1 MTFIP
6 NGLRLRVIVNK
17 EDNFLSFD
25 GIFTHVMVQQLQQ
38 KLTNGRVM
46 KIQQPYPNELIMT
59 IRAQRHNYPILLSAH
74 PQYARVQ
81 ITTIPYAN
89 PDVPTKF
96 TMSLRKYLAAATL
109 RDISQADND
118 RVIHLMFS
126 TRDELGDQQNLELIV
141 EMMGRH
147 SNIILINTATNK
159 IIDLIRHV
167 PADQN
172 RYRLLMPGA
181 TYVTPPDQHLI
192 NPFED
197 DNGSQLATIT
207 WDADAKNI
215 AKQLQHH
222 YQGLGKD
229 SAYELATRLLAQRNN
244 DDELTV
250 TWQQFWQAI
259 AHHPQP
265 TITIDEQGNA
275 SFSPIP
281 YLSMMGTQ
289 TTFTDASVMLD
300 HFYADKAERDRVKQ
314 QGAQL
319 IHTIK
324 THLEKDYKKQTK
336 LQQTLDETEKADFYR
351 IRGEI
356 LTTYLSKIK
365 RGMTSITLPNFYD
378 NEQPV
383 TIALSNQLSPS
394 KNAQHYFA
402 RYQKL
407 KNAISYVNEQMRLN
421 QNEINY
427 LEGILTEIDLAD
439 PKDLVDIKTELE
451 QEGYLRKQHKNR
463 KKRQTVSKPDT
474 FYASDG
480 TIITV
485 GKNNLQNE
493 RLTLKTARK
502 DDIWLHAKNIPG
514 SHVIISSNKPSE
526 QALKEAAILA
536 AYFSKSRLSATI
548 PVDYIMVKKIHKPS
562 GTKPG
567 FVTYTGQ
574 HTIYVTPQKDIVE
587 KLRHKPT
594 I

>member
-1 MTFIP
+1 M
-6 NGLRLRVIVNK
+6 
-17 EDNFLSFD
+17 SFD
-25 GIFTHVMVQQLQQ
+25 GIFTHVMVKQLQQ
-38 KLTNGRVM
+38 KINNGRVM

-59 IRAQRHNYPILLSAH
+59 IRAQRHNYPVLLSAH

-109 RDISQADND
+109 RSISQADND
-118 RVIHLMFS
+118 RVVHFVFS
-126 TRDELGDQQNLELIV
+126 TRDELGDQQNLELII

-147 SNIILINTATNK
+147 SNIMLINTDTNK

-197 DNGSQLATIT
+197 NDGSQLTTID
-207 WDADAKNI
+207 WNPEIKKI
-215 AKQLQHH
+215 AKQLQQH

-229 SAYELATRLLAQRNN
+229 SAYELATRLLPQQNN
-244 DDELTV
+244 YQQLV
-250 TWQQFWQAI
+250 TIWQQFWQAI
-259 AHHPQP
+259 DQHPQP
-265 TITIDEQGNA
+265 TITIDDQDNA

-281 YLSMMGTQ
+281 YFSIKGKQ
-289 TTFTDASVMLD
+289 TIFDDASIMLD

-324 THLEKDYKKQTK
+324 THLEKDYKKQIK
-336 LQQTLDETEKADFYR
+336 LQQTLNETEKADFYR

-378 NEQPV
+378 NEQPI
-383 TIALSNQLSPS
+383 TITLSNQLSPS

-421 QNEINY
+421 QSEINY

-439 PKDLVDIKTELE
+439 PKDLADIKTELE
-451 QEGYLRKQHKNR
+451 QQGYLRKQHKNK
-463 KKRQTVSKPDT
+463 KKRQAVSKPDT

-526 QALKEAAILA
+526 QTLKEAAILA
-536 AYFSKSRLSATI
+536 AYFSKSRLSGTV